1 MSGGGSDGGS
11 GSSSAEAR
19 REQRLK
25 LLEDHIGRAI
35 ADSEASG
42 ELRSAPSYGRPMS
55 FGDGYDET
63 PAELRLA
70 MKVLKDA
77 GIVPAEVEA
86 LHRLAALR
94 RDAAAATDEA
104 AGRALA
110 QQASDLEQLIRLRLE
125 RLARGSL

>member
-1 MSGGGSDGGS
+1 MNKP
-11 GSSSAEAR
+11 APAAKPPEKHPLAM
-19 REQRLK
+19 
-25 LLEDHIGRAI
+25 LEDRIGEQLRE
-35 ADSEASG
+35 SLASG
-42 ELRSAPSYGRPMS
+42 ELQRAPSWGRPLQ

-63 PAELRLA
+63 PAELRMA

>member
-1 MSGGGSDGGS
+1 MNEPAPAAKPPEKHPLALLDDRIG
-11 GSSSAEAR
+11 EQL
-19 REQRLK
+19 RESL
-25 LLEDHIGRAI
+25 
-35 ADSEASG
+35 ASG
-42 ELRSAPSYGRPMS
+42 ELQRAPSWGRPLH

-63 PAELRLA
+63 PAELRMA

>member
-1 MSGGGSDGGS
+1 MNKP
-11 GSSSAEAR
+11 APAAKPPEKHPLAM
-19 REQRLK
+19 
-25 LLEDHIGRAI
+25 LEDRIGEQLRE
-35 ADSEASG
+35 SLASG
-42 ELRSAPSYGRPMS
+42 ELQRAPSWGRPLQ